1 MRHFGDM
8 REGHSD
14 EESKNVL
21 RILLQYSL
29 YPSIAPYLIPE
40 KRTIFLDFD
49 GTLTVRD
56 TCVRDSVCA
65 YSKDVGL
72 RGNELFFKDSL
83 DRQALY
89 QELLAAYK
97 STYQGQFDALLQ
109 NDTLSGFLKGYDAID
124 YDCLKP
130 CEDSGLFKGLRR
142 YAVGLTGRLVD
153 LAENA
158 PYFLQHERARSL
170 YVVSQSWYND
180 MIVNCLC
187 DSVWHGALNV
197 LPGHVFSSSL
207 VYDAQG
213 VATGALDKR
222 CGGCEHKREV
232 MRAIGGEG
240 VRVMIGDSLGDLSCL
255 LEADIGVVMHPSAT
269 FRRVCAQ
276 YGVALKDLMQYNAKE
291 DLMQYNGKER
301 VQHSEKAERVLYN
314 AKERVQHSEKAE
326 KVLYNAKERVQHSE
340 KAERVLY
347 VCEDWSE
354 VSAVLSWPRMMCDA
368 WAVEPALKADVCS
381 EEACR
386 LMALTNEHLNQVGGE
401 EMEEAIGEAIEGGA
415 TMIQI
420 RDKTEDF
427 GAHENCE

>member
-1 MRHFGDM
+1 MRHFGDV

-197 LPGHVFSSSL
+197 LPSHVFSSSL

-276 YGVALKDLMQYNAKE
+276 YGVALKDLMQYNGKE
-291 DLMQYNGKER
+291 DLMQ
-301 VQHSEKAERVLYN
+301 YN

-326 KVLYNAKERVQHSE
+326 K
-340 KAERVLY
+340 VLY

-368 WAVEPALKADVCS
+368 WSVEPALKADVCS

>member
-1 MRHFGDM
+1 MRHFGDL

-197 LPGHVFSSSL
+197 LPSHVFSSSL

-222 CGGCEHKREV
+222 CGGGEHKREG

-276 YGVALKDLMQYNAKE
+276 YGVALKDLMQYN
-291 DLMQYNGKER
+291 GKER
-301 VQHSEKAERVLYN
+301 VQHSEM
-314 AKERVQHSEKAE
+314 AE
-326 KVLYNAKERVQHSE
+326 K
-340 KAERVLY
+340 VLY

>member
-1 MRHFGDM
+1 MRHFGDV

-40 KRTIFLDFD
+40 KRTVFLDFD

-83 DRQALY
+83 DRQVLY

-197 LPGHVFSSSL
+197 LPSHVFSSSL

-301 VQHSEKAERVLYN
+301 VQHSEKAE
-314 AKERVQHSEKAE
+314 K
-326 KVLYNAKERVQHSE
+326 
-340 KAERVLY
+340 VLY

>member
-1 MRHFGDM
+1 MRHFGDL

-276 YGVALKDLMQYNAKE
+276 YGVALKDLMQYNGKE
-291 DLMQYNGKER
+291 DLMLYNGKER
-301 VQHSEKAERVLYN
+301 VQHSEKAE
-314 AKERVQHSEKAE
+314 K
-326 KVLYNAKERVQHSE
+326 
-340 KAERVLY
+340 VLY

>member
-301 VQHSEKAERVLYN
+301 VQHSEKAE
-314 AKERVQHSEKAE
+314 K
-326 KVLYNAKERVQHSE
+326 
-340 KAERVLY
+340 VLY

-368 WAVEPALKADVCS
+368 WAVEPGLKADVCS

>member
-291 DLMQYNGKER
+291 DLMQYNGKEDLM
-301 VQHSEKAERVLYN
+301 QYN

-326 KVLYNAKERVQHSE
+326 K
-340 KAERVLY
+340 VLY

-368 WAVEPALKADVCS
+368 WSVEPALKADVCS

>member
-1 MRHFGDM
+1 MRHFGDL

-197 LPGHVFSSSL
+197 LPSHVFSSSL

-276 YGVALKDLMQYNAKE
+276 YGVALKDLMQYNGKEDLMQYNGKE

-301 VQHSEKAERVLYN
+301 VQHSEKAE
-314 AKERVQHSEKAE
+314 K
-326 KVLYNAKERVQHSE
+326 
-340 KAERVLY
+340 VLY

>member
-1 MRHFGDM
+1 MRHFGDV

-109 NDTLSGFLKGYDAID
+109 NDTLSGFLKGYDTID

-130 CEDSGLFKGLRR
+130 CEDSGLFMGLRR

-222 CGGCEHKREV
+222 CGGCEHKCEV

-276 YGVALKDLMQYNAKE
+276 YGVALKDLMQYN
-291 DLMQYNGKER
+291 GKE
-301 VQHSEKAERVLYN
+301 EKVEN
-314 AKERVQHSEKAE
+314 HEQAE
-326 KVLYNAKERVQHSE
+326 K
-340 KAERVLY
+340 VLY

>member
-1 MRHFGDM
+1 MRHFGDL

-197 LPGHVFSSSL
+197 LPNHVFSSSL

-276 YGVALKDLMQYNAKE
+276 YGVALKDLMQYNGKE

-301 VQHSEKAERVLYN
+301 VQHSEKAE
-314 AKERVQHSEKAE
+314 K
-326 KVLYNAKERVQHSE
+326 
-340 KAERVLY
+340 VLY

>member
-1 MRHFGDM
+1 MRHFGDL

-40 KRTIFLDFD
+40 KRTVFLDFD

-187 DSVWHGALNV
+187 DSVWYGALNV
-197 LPGHVFSSSL
+197 LPTHVFSSSL

-301 VQHSEKAERVLYN
+301 VQHSEKAERVLY
-314 AKERVQHSEKAE
+314 
-326 KVLYNAKERVQHSE
+326 
-340 KAERVLY
+340 

-368 WAVEPALKADVCS
+368 WAAEPALKADVCS

>member
-1 MRHFGDM
+1 MRHFGDL

-276 YGVALKDLMQYNAKE
+276 YGVALKDLMQYNGKEDLMQYNGKEDLMQYNGKE

-301 VQHSEKAERVLYN
+301 VQHSEKAE
-314 AKERVQHSEKAE
+314 K
-326 KVLYNAKERVQHSE
+326 
-340 KAERVLY
+340 VLY

>member
-213 VATGALDKR
+213 VATGALNKR

-301 VQHSEKAERVLYN
+301 VQHSEKAE
-314 AKERVQHSEKAE
+314 K
-326 KVLYNAKERVQHSE
+326 
-340 KAERVLY
+340 VLY

-368 WAVEPALKADVCS
+368 WSVEPALKADVCS

>member
-1 MRHFGDM
+1 MRHFGDL

-276 YGVALKDLMQYNAKE
+276 YGVALKDLMQYNGKEDLMQYNAKE

-301 VQHSEKAERVLYN
+301 VQHSEKAE
-314 AKERVQHSEKAE
+314 K
-326 KVLYNAKERVQHSE
+326 
-340 KAERVLY
+340 VLY

>member
-1 MRHFGDM
+1 MRHFGDL

-276 YGVALKDLMQYNAKE
+276 YGVALKDLMQYNGKE
-291 DLMQYNGKER
+291 DLMQYNGKEDLMQYNGKEDLMLYNGKER
-301 VQHSEKAERVLYN
+301 VQHSEKAE
-314 AKERVQHSEKAE
+314 K
-326 KVLYNAKERVQHSE
+326 
-340 KAERVLY
+340 VLY

-401 EMEEAIGEAIEGGA
+401 EMEEAMGEAIEGGA

>member
-1 MRHFGDM
+1 M

-21 RILLQYSL
+21 RILLQHSL

-187 DSVWHGALNV
+187 DSVWHSALNV
-197 LPGHVFSSSL
+197 LASHVFSSSL

-301 VQHSEKAERVLYN
+301 VQHSEKAE
-314 AKERVQHSEKAE
+314 K
-326 KVLYNAKERVQHSE
+326 
-340 KAERVLY
+340 VLY

-368 WAVEPALKADVCS
+368 WAVEPGLKADVCS

>member
-1 MRHFGDM
+1 MRHFGDL

-97 STYQGQFDALLQ
+97 PTYQGQFDALLQ

-276 YGVALKDLMQYNAKE
+276 YGVALKDLMQYNGKE
-291 DLMQYNGKER
+291 DLMQYNGKEDLMQYNGKEDLMLYNGKER
-301 VQHSEKAERVLYN
+301 VQHSEKAE
-314 AKERVQHSEKAE
+314 K
-326 KVLYNAKERVQHSE
+326 
-340 KAERVLY
+340 VLY

>member
-1 MRHFGDM
+1 MRHFGDL

-40 KRTIFLDFD
+40 KRTVFLDFD

-291 DLMQYNGKER
+291 DLMQYNGKED
-301 VQHSEKAERVLYN
+301 LTPYN
-314 AKERVQHSEKAE
+314 GKEDLMQYNGKERVQHSEKAE
-326 KVLYNAKERVQHSE
+326 K
-340 KAERVLY
+340 VLY

-368 WAVEPALKADVCS
+368 WAVEPGLKADVCS

>member
-1 MRHFGDM
+1 MRHFGDL

-197 LPGHVFSSSL
+197 LPSHVFSSSL

-301 VQHSEKAERVLYN
+301 VQHSEKAE
-314 AKERVQHSEKAE
+314 

-368 WAVEPALKADVCS
+368 WSVEPALKADVCS

>member
-1 MRHFGDM
+1 MRHFGDL

-97 STYQGQFDALLQ
+97 STYQGQFDVLLQ

-197 LPGHVFSSSL
+197 LPSHVFSSSL

-276 YGVALKDLMQYNAKE
+276 YGVALKDLMQYSEKAEKV
-291 DLMQYNGKER
+291 QYNGKER
-301 VQHSEKAERVLYN
+301 VQHSEKAE
-314 AKERVQHSEKAE
+314 K
-326 KVLYNAKERVQHSE
+326 
-340 KAERVLY
+340 VLY

-368 WAVEPALKADVCS
+368 WSVEPALKADVCS

>member
-1 MRHFGDM
+1 MRHFGDL

-276 YGVALKDLMQYNAKE
+276 YGVALKDLMQYNGKEDLMQYNAKERVQHSEKE

-301 VQHSEKAERVLYN
+301 VQHSEKAE
-314 AKERVQHSEKAE
+314 K
-326 KVLYNAKERVQHSE
+326 
-340 KAERVLY
+340 VLY

>member
-1 MRHFGDM
+1 MRHFGDL

-130 CEDSGLFKGLRR
+130 CEDSGCSRDC
-142 YAVGLTGRLVD
+142 AAT
-153 LAENA
+153 
-158 PYFLQHERARSL
+158 P
-170 YVVSQSWYND
+170 W
-180 MIVNCLC
+180 
-187 DSVWHGALNV
+187 DS
-197 LPGHVFSSSL
+197 PG
-207 VYDAQG
+207 
-213 VATGALDKR
+213 
-222 CGGCEHKREV
+222 
-232 MRAIGGEG
+232 
-240 VRVMIGDSLGDLSCL
+240 
-255 LEADIGVVMHPSAT
+255 
-269 FRRVCAQ
+269 
-276 YGVALKDLMQYNAKE
+276 
-291 DLMQYNGKER
+291 
-301 VQHSEKAERVLYN
+301 
-314 AKERVQHSEKAE
+314 
-326 KVLYNAKERVQHSE
+326 
-340 KAERVLY
+340 
-347 VCEDWSE
+347 DWST
-354 VSAVLSWPRMMCDA
+354 WRRTRRTF
-368 WAVEPALKADVCS
+368 CS
-381 EEACR
+381 TSGRGRCMSSR
-386 LMALTNEHLNQVGGE
+386 SRGT
-401 EMEEAIGEAIEGGA
+401 
-415 TMIQI
+415 T
-420 RDKTEDF
+420 T
-427 GAHENCE
+427 

>member
-301 VQHSEKAERVLYN
+301 VQHSEKAEKVLYN

-326 KVLYNAKERVQHSE
+326 K
-340 KAERVLY
+340 VLY

-368 WAVEPALKADVCS
+368 WSVEPALKADVCS

>member
-1 MRHFGDM
+1 MRHFGDL

-276 YGVALKDLMQYNAKE
+276 YGVALKDLMQYNGKEDLMQYNGKE

-301 VQHSEKAERVLYN
+301 VQHSEKAE
-314 AKERVQHSEKAE
+314 K
-326 KVLYNAKERVQHSE
+326 
-340 KAERVLY
+340 VLY

>member
-1 MRHFGDM
+1 MRHFGDL

-40 KRTIFLDFD
+40 KRTVFLDFD

-276 YGVALKDLMQYNAKE
+276 YGVALKDLMQYNGKE
-291 DLMQYNGKER
+291 DLIQYNGM
-301 VQHSEKAERVLYN
+301 
-314 AKERVQHSEKAE
+314 ERVQHSEKAE

-354 VSAVLSWPRMMCDA
+354 VSAVLSWPRTMCDA

>member
-1 MRHFGDM
+1 MRHFGDL

-97 STYQGQFDALLQ
+97 STYQCQFDALLQ

-197 LPGHVFSSSL
+197 LPSHVFSSSL

-291 DLMQYNGKER
+291 DLMQYNAKEDLMQYNGKEDLM
-301 VQHSEKAERVLYN
+301 QYN

-326 KVLYNAKERVQHSE
+326 K
-340 KAERVLY
+340 VLY

-368 WAVEPALKADVCS
+368 WSVEPALKADVCS

>member
-1 MRHFGDM
+1 MRHFGDL
-8 REGHSD
+8 REEHSD

-197 LPGHVFSSSL
+197 LPSHVFSSSL

-269 FRRVCAQ
+269 FKRVCAQ
-276 YGVALKDLMQYNAKE
+276 YGVALKDLMQYNGKE

-301 VQHSEKAERVLYN
+301 VQHSEKAE
-314 AKERVQHSEKAE
+314 K
-326 KVLYNAKERVQHSE
+326 
-340 KAERVLY
+340 VLY

>member
-1 MRHFGDM
+1 MRHFGDL
-8 REGHSD
+8 REEHSD

-276 YGVALKDLMQYNAKE
+276 YGVALKDLMQYNGKE

-301 VQHSEKAERVLYN
+301 VQHSEKAE
-314 AKERVQHSEKAE
+314 K
-326 KVLYNAKERVQHSE
+326 
-340 KAERVLY
+340 VLY

>member
-1 MRHFGDM
+1 MRHFGDL

-153 LAENA
+153 LAENV

-197 LPGHVFSSSL
+197 LPSHVFSSSL

-276 YGVALKDLMQYNAKE
+276 YGVALKDLMQYNGKE
-291 DLMQYNGKER
+291 DLMQ
-301 VQHSEKAERVLYN
+301 YN
-314 AKERVQHSEKAE
+314 AKERVQHSEKVE
-326 KVLYNAKERVQHSE
+326 K
-340 KAERVLY
+340 VLY

-368 WAVEPALKADVCS
+368 WSVEPALKADVCS

>member
-1 MRHFGDM
+1 MRHFGDL

-40 KRTIFLDFD
+40 KRMIFLDFD

-276 YGVALKDLMQYNAKE
+276 YGVALKDLMQYNGKE

-301 VQHSEKAERVLYN
+301 VQHSEKAE
-314 AKERVQHSEKAE
+314 K
-326 KVLYNAKERVQHSE
+326 
-340 KAERVLY
+340 VLY

>member
-1 MRHFGDM
+1 M
-8 REGHSD
+8 
-14 EESKNVL
+14 
-21 RILLQYSL
+21 
-29 YPSIAPYLIPE
+29 
-40 KRTIFLDFD
+40 
-49 GTLTVRD
+49 
-56 TCVRDSVCA
+56 
-65 YSKDVGL
+65 
-72 RGNELFFKDSL
+72 
-83 DRQALY
+83 
-89 QELLAAYK
+89 
-97 STYQGQFDALLQ
+97 
-109 NDTLSGFLKGYDAID
+109 
-124 YDCLKP
+124 
-130 CEDSGLFKGLRR
+130 
-142 YAVGLTGRLVD
+142 GLTGRLVD

-301 VQHSEKAERVLYN
+301 VQHSEKAEKVLYNGKERVQHSEKAERVLYN

-326 KVLYNAKERVQHSE
+326 K
-340 KAERVLY
+340 VLY

-401 EMEEAIGEAIEGGA
+401 EMEEAIGETIEGGA

>member
-1 MRHFGDM
+1 MRHFGDL

-276 YGVALKDLMQYNAKE
+276 YGVALKDLMQYNGKE

-301 VQHSEKAERVLYN
+301 VQHSEKAE
-314 AKERVQHSEKAE
+314 K
-326 KVLYNAKERVQHSE
+326 
-340 KAERVLY
+340 VLY

>member
-1 MRHFGDM
+1 MRHFGDL

-197 LPGHVFSSSL
+197 FPGHVFSSSL

-276 YGVALKDLMQYNAKE
+276 YGVALKDLMQYNGKE

-301 VQHSEKAERVLYN
+301 VQHSEKAEKVQYN

-326 KVLYNAKERVQHSE
+326 K
-340 KAERVLY
+340 VLY

-401 EMEEAIGEAIEGGA
+401 EMEEAIGETIEGGA

>member
-72 RGNELFFKDSL
+72 RGNELFFMDSL

-301 VQHSEKAERVLYN
+301 VQHSEKAEKVLYN

-326 KVLYNAKERVQHSE
+326 K
-340 KAERVLY
+340 VLY

-368 WAVEPALKADVCS
+368 WSVEPALKADVCS

>member
-1 MRHFGDM
+1 MRHFGDL

-197 LPGHVFSSSL
+197 LPSHVFSSSL

-276 YGVALKDLMQYNAKE
+276 YGVALKDLMQYNGKE

-301 VQHSEKAERVLYN
+301 VQHSEM
-314 AKERVQHSEKAE
+314 AE
-326 KVLYNAKERVQHSE
+326 K
-340 KAERVLY
+340 VLY

>member
-1 MRHFGDM
+1 MRHFGDL

-197 LPGHVFSSSL
+197 LPNHVFSSSL

-276 YGVALKDLMQYNAKE
+276 YGVALKDLMQYNGKEDLMQYNGKE

-301 VQHSEKAERVLYN
+301 VQHSEKAE
-314 AKERVQHSEKAE
+314 K
-326 KVLYNAKERVQHSE
+326 
-340 KAERVLY
+340 VLY

>member
-1 MRHFGDM
+1 MRHFGDV

-21 RILLQYSL
+21 RILLQHSL

-40 KRTIFLDFD
+40 KRTVFLDFD

-83 DRQALY
+83 DRQVLY

-197 LPGHVFSSSL
+197 FPGHVFSSSL

-301 VQHSEKAERVLYN
+301 VQHSEKAEKVLYN

-326 KVLYNAKERVQHSE
+326 K
-340 KAERVLY
+340 VLY

-368 WAVEPALKADVCS
+368 WSVEPALKADVCS

>member
-1 MRHFGDM
+1 MRHFGDL

-291 DLMQYNGKER
+291 DLMQYNGKED
-301 VQHSEKAERVLYN
+301 LTPYN
-314 AKERVQHSEKAE
+314 GKEE

-340 KAERVLY
+340 KAEKVLY

-368 WAVEPALKADVCS
+368 WSVEPALKADVCS

>member
-1 MRHFGDM
+1 MRHFGDL

-21 RILLQYSL
+21 RILLQHSL

-197 LPGHVFSSSL
+197 LPSHVFSSSL

-291 DLMQYNGKER
+291 DLMLYNGKER
-301 VQHSEKAERVLYN
+301 VQHSEKA
-314 AKERVQHSEKAE
+314 KK
-326 KVLYNAKERVQHSE
+326 
-340 KAERVLY
+340 VLY